1 MNTSKMYYKIFD
13 CCKVVEGP
21 TRCIIYDLQR
31 KKYYSVSKYLNTFL
45 EKIGIHEVNST
56 AYNNTDQELINYLLS
71 KEILFVMD
79 ECLIN
84 QFPASDETWLYPAHI
99 TNAIITLSKPFCFNL
114 EFLLTQLD
122 EIICRDIVFIFDGYL
137 PSIKYL
143 DEIYKSFEGS
153 LVKTSD
159 LFIPYST
166 EEVLE
171 AYKGLTDKYNRI
183 SSIFIY
189 GAPDNLA
196 YKSSVVEPGNI
207 FLQKSALLNTN
218 EIPNITPD
226 HFSLN
231 GDLYRESL
239 MYNTFFNRKIFLDQM
254 GNVFN
259 APNSLNSYGNLSAE
273 PILKIID
280 KVDFQKY
287 WPLKKG
293 IIDVCRECEFRYMC
307 VDSRI
312 PVQRKNGEWFHSYEC
327 NYNPY
332 IAKWKGDDDY
342 KTLQESGV
350 VCNNDEFKKTK

>member
-137 PSIKYL
+137 PSIEYL
-143 DEIYKSFEGS
+143 DEIYKSFEVRAFFIDNEWYSMAIFSQNDEQTKTDFRQYNSLKPNRFVPFRLPQVIILKLVALMKQLNYQTGS
-153 LVKTSD
+153 IDMVCNKKGEFIFLEVNPVGQFGMTS
-159 LFIPYST
+159 IPCNYCI
-166 EEVLE
+166 EKIIAE
-171 AYKGLTDKYNRI
+171 KI
-183 SSIFIY
+183 SSY
-189 GAPDNLA
+189 
-196 YKSSVVEPGNI
+196 ENI
-207 FLQKSALLNTN
+207 
-218 EIPNITPD
+218 
-226 HFSLN
+226 
-231 GDLYRESL
+231 R
-239 MYNTFFNRKIFLDQM
+239 
-254 GNVFN
+254 
-259 APNSLNSYGNLSAE
+259 
-273 PILKIID
+273 
-280 KVDFQKY
+280 
-287 WPLKKG
+287 
-293 IIDVCRECEFRYMC
+293 
-307 VDSRI
+307 
-312 PVQRKNGEWFHSYEC
+312 
-327 NYNPY
+327 
-332 IAKWKGDDDY
+332 
-342 KTLQESGV
+342 
-350 VCNNDEFKKTK
+350 